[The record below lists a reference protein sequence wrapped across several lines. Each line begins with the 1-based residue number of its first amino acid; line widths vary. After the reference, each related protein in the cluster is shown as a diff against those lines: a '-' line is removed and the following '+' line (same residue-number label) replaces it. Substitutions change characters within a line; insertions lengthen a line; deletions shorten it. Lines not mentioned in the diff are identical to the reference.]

1 MTSSHG
7 GNATGTVT
15 LTVRGEDRTA
25 EATGNGPVDALFA
38 AVDAG
43 DPAGPRLAPGR

>member
-15 LTVRGEDRTA
+15 LRVGGDERTA
-25 EATGNGPVDALFA
+25 EATGNGPVDALFG

-43 DPAGPRLAPGR
+43 APAGARLASRR